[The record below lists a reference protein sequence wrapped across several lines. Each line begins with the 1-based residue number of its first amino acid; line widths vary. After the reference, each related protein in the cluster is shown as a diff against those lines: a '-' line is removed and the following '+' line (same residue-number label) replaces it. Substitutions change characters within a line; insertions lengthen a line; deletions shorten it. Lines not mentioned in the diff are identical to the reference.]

1 MGSVRWVDGFIGRST
16 LVGHTPTDST
26 NAPSKTHNTEDP
38 LYRDNEKEFAWVCQD
53 AWTYS
58 TTVNTKGLHVGA
70 KDAHAPWQLRFE
82 GIDTVANVTWNGR
95 PLPGPPP
102 RSMFLRYT
110 YEVPRDFLSA
120 DGKNTLSVEIEP
132 GAFQGGWFDWFD

>member
-1 MGSVRWVDGFIGRST
+1 M
-16 LVGHTPTDST
+16 
-26 NAPSKTHNTEDP
+26 TEDP
-38 LYRDNEKEFAWVCQD
+38 LYRDNEKAFAWVCQD
-53 AWTYS
+53 GWTYS
-58 TTVNTKGLHVGA
+58 TTIDLHDFKAGRRLTFDPCLFVRKGRIQATLLKEIHTHTHTHRQVNS
-70 KDAHAPWQLRFE
+70 KDGRAPWQLRFE

-120 DGKNTLSVEIEP
+120 DGKNTLSVAIEP
-132 GAFQGGWFDWFD
+132 GA